1 MNLKYLIG
9 SAIKTRRKELQI
21 AQADL
26 QDYAEIGSTA
36 LSNLEQGKAN
46 ISIDKL
52 EKILEVLGLE
62 LVVKVK
68 AKG

>member
-1 MNLKYLIG
+1 MNLKSLIG
-9 SAIKTRRKELQI
+9 LAIKTRRKELQM
-21 AQADL
+21 QQTDL

-52 EKILEVLGLE
+52 EKILEALGLE

-68 AKG
+68 G

>member
-1 MNLKYLIG
+1 MHLKALIG
-9 SAIKTRRKELQI
+9 SAIKTRRKELQMQQS
-21 AQADL
+21 AL

-52 EKILEVLGLE
+52 EKILEALGLE

-68 AKG
+68 G

>member
-1 MNLKYLIG
+1 MSLKSLIG
-9 SAIKTRRKELQI
+9 SAIKTRRKELQM
-21 AQADL
+21 QQVDL

-52 EKILEVLGLE
+52 EKIFEVLGLE

-68 AKG
+68 G

>member
-1 MNLKYLIG
+1 MQQ
-9 SAIKTRRKELQI
+9 S
-21 AQADL
+21 DL

-52 EKILEVLGLE
+52 EKILEVRTRSE
-62 LVVKVK
+62 SQNKRV
-68 AKG
+68 A

>member
-1 MNLKYLIG
+1 MNLKSLIG
-9 SAIKTRRKELQI
+9 LAIKTRRKELQMQ
-21 AQADL
+21 QADL
-26 QDYAEIGSTA
+26 QEYAEIGSTA

-62 LVVKVK
+62 LIIKVK
-68 AKG
+68 G